1 MNRLWRIAGALC
13 IAHVVLL
20 LAGYSQQRSPVF
32 GASPSAI
39 VTTYGGVPTAKM
51 YVGGY
56 IVTVAWLVL
65 LAAVTLVARLVRLVR
80 GTGEVSGWFAS
91 LSVAVGALATAVTLG
106 GAYAAAGA
114 AFYGARHGF
123 AANVVASVNY
133 VSKFSDFI
141 AIAALGACAIAV
153 GGAALASAALPRWA
167 AWLSVL
173 VGVFCV
179 ASASGTAMLDAGTL
193 LFLAWLIVLAV
204 VLLRGPAR
212 ARQAALRDR
221 VLAAELP

>member
-39 VTTYGGVPTAKM
+39 VKTYGGVATTKM
-51 YVGGY
+51 YLGGY
-56 IVTVAWLVL
+56 LVTVAWLVL
-65 LAAVTLVARLVRLVR
+65 LAAVTLVARLVR

-91 LSVAVGALATAVTLG
+91 LSVAAGALATAVTLG
-106 GAYAAAGA
+106 GAYASAGA
-114 AFYGARHGF
+114 AFYGARHGY
-123 AANVVASVNY
+123 AADVVASVND

-153 GGAALASAALPRWA
+153 GGAALAIAALPRWA

-173 VGVFCV
+173 VGVFCL
-179 ASASGTAMLDAGTL
+179 ASASGTAMLNAGTL

-204 VLLRGPAR
+204 VLLRGPSR
-212 ARQAALRDR
+212 ARQAARRDR
-221 VLAAELP
+221 VLAAGLP

>member
-20 LAGYSQQRSPVF
+20 LAGYAQQRSPVF

-39 VTTYGGVPTAKM
+39 AGTYAGVATGRM
-51 YVGGY
+51 YIGGY
-56 IVTVAWLVL
+56 VVTVAWLVL
-65 LAAVTLVARLVRLVR
+65 LAAVTLVARLVR

-91 LSVAVGALATAVTLG
+91 LTVAAGALATAVTLG

-114 AFYGARHGF
+114 AFCGARHGL
-123 AANVVASVNY
+123 AADVVASVNY
-133 VSKFSDFI
+133 LSTFSDFI
-141 AIAALGACAIAV
+141 AIAALGACAAAV

-167 AWLSVL
+167 AWLSVA
-173 VGVFCV
+173 VGAFCV
-179 ASASGTAMLDAGTL
+179 AAASGPALLNAGTL
-193 LFLAWLIVLAV
+193 LFLGWLVVLAV

-212 ARQAALRDR
+212 TGQAARRDR